1 MMQRRLLPLAL
12 AGALAAPSLLRA
24 QGSGPAWP
32 ARPIRLIVPVPP
44 GGGTDIMSRLLQP
57 QLQERLG
64 QNVVVENR
72 PGGGSTIG
80 TGLVAG
86 SPPDGYTLLMIDS
99 AIAVNPFLYSRLPFD
114 TERDLQPVSL
124 VATAP
129 VILVTHPSFPPRTLA
144 DLLAYLRANPGKVNF
159 ASGGNGASTHL
170 SGEMLRMV
178 ANVDIVHV
186 PFSGTGPGV
195 TALLSGT
202 VQMMFAGISSTR
214 QHIETGRLN
223 AIAVTGRARAP
234 AVPDVPTFTEAGLPG
249 MSAETIWGLW
259 APTGTPAEIGER
271 LAREIRDIL
280 AIPAIRAR
288 AIELGYVPEG
298 STPAEFRDRFQREL
312 ATWGPIVRQ
321 SGARAD

>member
-1 MMQRRLLPLAL
+1 MHRRTLPLAL
-12 AGALAAPSLLRA
+12 AGTLAAPAVLHA
-24 QGSGPAWP
+24 QAWP
-32 ARPIRLIVPVPP
+32 ARSIRIIVPVPP

-64 QNVVVENR
+64 QNIVIENR

-80 TGLVAG
+80 TNLIAT
-86 SPPDGYTLLMIDS
+86 SAPDGYNLLAIDS
-99 AIAVNPFLYSRLPFD
+99 AIAVNPFLYARLPFD
-114 TERDLQPVSL
+114 TQRDLQPVSL
-124 VATAP
+124 LATAP
-129 VILVTHPSFPPRTLA
+129 VILVTHPSFAPKTLA
-144 DLLAYLRANPGKVNF
+144 DVLAYIRANPGKVNF

-214 QHIETGRLN
+214 QHVETGRLN
-223 AIAVTGRARAP
+223 AIAVTGASRSP
-234 AVPDVPTFTEAGLPG
+234 ALPNVPTFAESGLPG
-249 MSAETIWGLW
+249 MSAETIWGFW
-259 APTGTPAEIGER
+259 APTGTPPEIGER
-271 LAREIRDIL
+271 LAREVKAIL
-280 AIPAIRAR
+280 AIPDIRAR
-288 AIELGYVPEG
+288 AIDLGFVPEG
-298 STPAEFRDRFQREL
+298 STPAEFRERFAREL

>member
-1 MMQRRLLPLAL
+1 MRRRALPLAL
-12 AGALAAPSLLRA
+12 AGTFAAPAILHA
-24 QGSGPAWP
+24 QAWP
-32 ARPIRLIVPVPP
+32 ARSIRIVVPVPP
-44 GGGTDIMSRLLQP
+44 GGGTDIISRLLQP

-80 TGLVAG
+80 TGIVA
-86 SPPDGYTLLMIDS
+86 SSAPDGYNLLAIDS
-99 AIAVNPFLYSRLPFD
+99 AIAVNPFLYTRLPFD
-114 TERDLQPVSL
+114 TQRDLQPVSL
-124 VATAP
+124 LATAP
-129 VILVTHPSFPPRTLA
+129 VILVTHPSFPPKTLA
-144 DLLAYLRANPGKVNF
+144 DVLAYLRAHPGQVNF

-186 PFSGTGPGV
+186 PFPGTGPGV

-214 QHIETGRLN
+214 QHVETGRLN
-223 AIAVTGRARAP
+223 AIAVTGASRSP
-234 AVPDVPTFTEAGLPG
+234 ALPDVPTFAESGLPG

-259 APTGTPAEIGER
+259 APAGTPPEIGER
-271 LAREIRDIL
+271 LSREVKEIL

-288 AIELGYVPEG
+288 AIDLGFVPEG
-298 STPAEFRDRFQREL
+298 STPAEFRERFAREL

>member
-1 MMQRRLLPLAL
+1 MRRRTLPLAL
-12 AGALAAPSLLRA
+12 AGTIAAPAVLRA
-24 QGSGPAWP
+24 QAWP
-32 ARPIRLIVPVPP
+32 ARSIRIVVPVPP
-44 GGGTDIMSRLLQP
+44 GGGTDIISRLLQP

-80 TGLVAG
+80 TGIVA
-86 SPPDGYTLLMIDS
+86 SSAPDGYNLLAIDS
-99 AIAVNPFLYSRLPFD
+99 AIAVNPFLYTRLPFD
-114 TERDLQPVSL
+114 TQRDLQPVSL
-124 VATAP
+124 LATAP
-129 VILVTHPSFPPRTLA
+129 VILVTHPSFPPKTLA
-144 DLLAYLRANPGKVNF
+144 DVLAYLRAHPGQVNF

-186 PFSGTGPGV
+186 PFPGTGPGV

-214 QHIETGRLN
+214 QHVETGRLN
-223 AIAVTGRARAP
+223 AIAVTGASRAP
-234 AVPDVPTFTEAGLPG
+234 ALPNVPTFAESGLPG
-249 MSAETIWGLW
+249 MSAETIWGFW
-259 APTGTPAEIGER
+259 APAGTPPEIGER
-271 LAREIRDIL
+271 LAREVKEIL
-280 AIPAIRAR
+280 AIPAIRDR
-288 AIELGYVPEG
+288 AIDLGFVPVG
-298 STPAEFRDRFQREL
+298 STPAEFRERFQREL

>member
-1 MMQRRLLPLAL
+1 MHRRTLPLAL
-12 AGALAAPSLLRA
+12 AGTLAAPAVRA
-24 QGSGPAWP
+24 GSQAWP
-32 ARPIRLIVPVPP
+32 ARSIRIIVPVPP

-64 QNVVVENR
+64 QNIVIENR

-80 TGLVAG
+80 TNLIAT
-86 SPPDGYTLLMIDS
+86 SAPDGYNLLAIDS
-99 AIAVNPFLYSRLPFD
+99 AIAVNPFLYARLPFD
-114 TERDLQPVSL
+114 TQRDLQPVSL
-124 VATAP
+124 LATAP
-129 VILVTHPSFPPRTLA
+129 VILVTHPSFAPKTLA
-144 DLLAYLRANPGKVNF
+144 DVLAYIRANPGKVNF

-214 QHIETGRLN
+214 QHVETGRLN
-223 AIAVTGRARAP
+223 AIAVTGASRSP
-234 AVPDVPTFTEAGLPG
+234 ALPNVPTFAESGLPG
-249 MSAETIWGLW
+249 MSAETIWGFW
-259 APTGTPAEIGER
+259 APTGTPPEIGER
-271 LAREIRDIL
+271 LAREVKAIL
-280 AIPAIRAR
+280 AIPDIRAR
-288 AIELGYVPEG
+288 AIDLGFVPEG
-298 STPAEFRDRFQREL
+298 STPAEFRERFAREL